1 MNTINNITFMN
12 DIGLVRFYNTM
23 ISTKQRLFCINRS
36 KLGFH
41 YIFLISRVSFAY
53 VFYIHNVTFVFHDK
67 WEM

>member
-1 MNTINNITFMN
+1 MNTINGITFMN
-12 DIGLVRFYNTM
+12 DIGLVRFYLYNDKYKTA
-23 ISTKQRLFCINRS
+23 T

-67 WEM
+67 WEI